1 MDQSTPANDHVL
13 AELTMTRG
21 RTVQLTAVGT
31 LGFVVAT
38 AAFAAVYQAVT
49 GEPAGFQ
56 FAPDVGWWTSALYL
70 LALAVLS
77 LLFIPLHEW
86 LHGLAIRYYGG
97 EPSYGVGV
105 AHFVLPYAYATTDYE
120 FTRDQFVVVLL
131 TPLVAITAV
140 ATPAMVVLGWGWLV
154 IPLAANA
161 AGAVVDVWMALTLTN
176 YPSHVL
182 VQDYRDGVR
191 VLGREGDRARSISIA
206 TFAWNALAGGA
217 VAVFAILIV
226 VAIAGPTLLSALGV
240 DSFTLGRPGTF
251 TYVFRYVY
259 SPTEISLGV
268 GPGVVSLGALVGI
281 AYSLGATSAGRGEAR
296 RFFRRDRERRPW
308 HTSFPA
314 PTGATGFRARSPTR
328 PPTVSTCGISA
339 ATASS

>member
-1 MDQSTPANDHVL
+1 MNQSGPASNRVL

-31 LGFVVAT
+31 LGFVVAI
-38 AAFAAVYQAVT
+38 AVFAAVYQAIT
-49 GEPAGFQ
+49 GEAAGFQ
-56 FAPDVGWWTSALYL
+56 FVSDVGWWTSALDVL
-70 LALAVLS
+70 VLVVLS

-86 LHGLAIRYYGG
+86 LHGLAIRHYGG
-97 EPSYGVGV
+97 EPRYGVGV
-105 AHFVLPYAYATTDYE
+105 AHFILPYAYATTDHE

-131 TPLVAITAV
+131 TPLVAITAL
-140 ATPAMVVLGWGWLV
+140 ATPVMVGLGWGWLV

-176 YPSHVL
+176 YPAHVL
-182 VQDYRDGVR
+182 VQDYGDGVR
-191 VLGREGDRARSISIA
+191 ILGREGDAERSISIA
-206 TFAWNALAGGA
+206 TFAWNAMAGGA
-217 VAVFAILIV
+217 VAVFAILIL

-268 GPGVVSLGALVGI
+268 GPGVVSLGALLGI
-281 AYSLGATSAGRGEAR
+281 VYSLVRSYRGRPR
-296 RFFRRDRERRPW
+296 
-308 HTSFPA
+308 
-314 PTGATGFRARSPTR
+314 
-328 PPTVSTCGISA
+328 
-339 ATASS
+339 